1 MTDTLPAMN
10 TVQITIRIAN
20 QIVKRNIRRIAND
33 ERMDR
38 AIQDEISKVS
48 MQFNDLP
55 DSVEI
60 HGA

>member
-1 MTDTLPAMN
+1 MT

-33 ERMDR
+33 EKMDR
-38 AIQDEISKVS
+38 AIQDAIDKVS
-48 MQFNDLP
+48 VQFNDLP

-60 HGA
+60 LGA